1 MDSLKCSEIKS
12 PTFLTLLK
20 RLSVLE
26 SYSFMDNCG
35 TCSTQKSSYPDRELH
50 TKRAI
55 TYAVLCNFSK

>member
-1 MDSLKCSEIKS
+1 MWIGTKS
-12 PTFLTLLK
+12 PKLLETK
-20 RLSVLE
+20 MLVHQ
-26 SYSFMDNCG
+26 YMDNCG